1 VRRRRTEADGTPE
14 GGDDDLQGIQ
24 SVETGIAVLQVLA
37 EAGAPLTLGDV
48 SRASGLSASQ
58 ARRYLV
64 SLVRSGIAAQDQS
77 TGRYDLGSVAM
88 RVGLAALG
96 RVDAVEIAAASLKE
110 LVAGL
115 REAGTLSVWGD
126 LGATVVRWF
135 RGGGIGV
142 VSLGLG
148 SIFPLLTS
156 ATGRVFLGFL
166 DEDALQP
173 ALERELGAAALAS
186 RRTKAELAAIR
197 AEVREAG
204 SAVLT
209 GHIMPEIRG
218 AAAPVFD
225 AQGELVAVMAIAGR
239 RRDEGGRDPA
249 VDALV
254 AAAGVVS
261 RQLCHKSG

>member
-1 VRRRRTEADGTPE
+1 MRRRRTESDGNPE
-14 GGDDDLQGIQ
+14 GGGDDLQGIQ

-37 EAGAPLTLGDV
+37 TAGTPLTLGDV
-48 SRASGLSASQ
+48 SRASGLSSSQ

-64 SLVRSGIAAQDQS
+64 SLVRSGIAAQDQA
-77 TGRYDLGSVAM
+77 TGRYDLGSAAL
-88 RVGLAALG
+88 RIGLAALG
-96 RVDAVEIAAASLKE
+96 RVDAVDIAAGALKE
-110 LVAGL
+110 LVSGL

-156 ATGRVFLGFL
+156 ATGRVFLSYL
-166 DEDALQP
+166 DDDATE
-173 ALERELGAAALAS
+173 AVLERELGAAALAN
-186 RRTKAELAAIR
+186 RKTRAELAAIR
-197 AEVREAG
+197 AEVRKAG
-204 SAVLT
+204 YAHLT
-209 GHIMPEIRG
+209 GHIMSEIRG

-225 AQGELVAVMAIAGR
+225 AQGELIAVMAIAGR
-239 RRDEGGRDPA
+239 RRDEGGRDPS

-254 AAAGVVS
+254 AAAREVS
-261 RQLCHKSG
+261 NQVKSA